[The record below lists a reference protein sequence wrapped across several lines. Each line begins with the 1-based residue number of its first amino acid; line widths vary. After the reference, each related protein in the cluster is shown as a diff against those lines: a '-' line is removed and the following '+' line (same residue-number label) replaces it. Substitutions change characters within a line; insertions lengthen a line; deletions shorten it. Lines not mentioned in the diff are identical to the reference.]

1 MGGAVPKRWRSVW
14 CMLCVIHVSARL
26 CRRAACLCR
35 THMAIARLRSTY
47 VTVCMPV
54 HLYRSTALGAYAPW
68 LPRDSSQ
75 ADVLELAMNETEIRG
90 PVA

>member
-14 CMLCVIHVSARL
+14 CMLCVIHVWARL
-26 CRRAACLCR
+26 CRRAAYLCS

-54 HLYRSTALGAYAPW
+54 HLYRSTALGGLCTTLAARRWRGCAHTYG
-68 LPRDSSQ
+68 PR
-75 ADVLELAMNETEIRG
+75 LA
-90 PVA
+90 